1 MKAIDLRAR
10 NQERRQEIAQ
20 DRSSRMWDA
29 KRAVLEGIIGSCVRI
44 RQACQQYADSNG
56 NSEALTTT
64 QRTEVLRAL
73 MQESK
78 DLDRAPGGRGALVAW
93 TEEPTRQAVEQ
104 LFDVIDA
111 ELQAHGSTLGN
122 LRAALQLQSKA
133 IAALPDDLGSPDT
146 RQRIDDFRIYN
157 AMVRDLTEEIGSKS
171 SLDLEA
177 LKDLCDNVIREARED
192 LRGQH
197 GPGV

>member
-1 MKAIDLRAR
+1 M
-10 NQERRQEIAQ
+10 
-20 DRSSRMWDA
+20 
-29 KRAVLEGIIGSCVRI
+29 
-44 RQACQQYADSNG
+44 
-56 NSEALTTT
+56 
-64 QRTEVLRAL
+64 
-73 MQESK
+73 
-78 DLDRAPGGRGALVAW
+78 
-93 TEEPTRQAVEQ
+93 
-104 LFDVIDA
+104 IDA

-133 IAALPDDLGSPDT
+133 IGALPDDLGSPDT

-157 AMVRDLTEEIGSKS
+157 AMVGDLTEEIGSKS